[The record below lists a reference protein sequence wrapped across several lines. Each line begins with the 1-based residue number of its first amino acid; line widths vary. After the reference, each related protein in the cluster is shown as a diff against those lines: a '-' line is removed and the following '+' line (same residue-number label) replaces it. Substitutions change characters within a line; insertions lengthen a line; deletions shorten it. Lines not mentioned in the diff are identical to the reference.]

1 MVRQLFVVPQHCALC
16 SGQSSMRHHLTCLKI
31 LTLVKETENHP
42 AADCKN
48 CLNKIWK
55 SGGRTDK
62 GNFILELS
70 LEDRVRIHHS
80 KKQRHYFACK
90 GPWRSLFPLLLMC
103 LIIYLYQYRSWIF
116 IFCAITHTFVCVC
129 VCVDVLSLPNKML

>member
-1 MVRQLFVVPQHCALC
+1 MKIFHLKTWDQVGVLNCMLCDSKFFLKIQFNLVQQYLLYPYTVHCAMV
-16 SGQSSMRHHLTCLKI
+16 QSSTGHHLTCLKI
-31 LTLVKETENHP
+31 LTLVKETENHS

-48 CLNKIWK
+48 CLNKVWK

-80 KKQRHYFACK
+80 KKVK
-90 GPWRSLFPLLLMC
+90 GNQAWRYLFPLLLMY
-103 LIIYLYQYRSWIF
+103 LIIYLYQ
-116 IFCAITHTFVCVC
+116 
-129 VCVDVLSLPNKML
+129 

>member
-80 KKQRHYFACK
+80 KKVKDNQA
-90 GPWRSLFPLLLMC
+90 WRYLFPLLLMY